1 MTAALLHAP
10 ALRRRGPAIS
20 ITGLRVWHVPLTSHE
35 TYYMAAG
42 KTCAT
47 VETVVIAVETDAGIT
62 GWGEVCPIPHY
73 LPAYARGVAPAL
85 QELAPVLLGTD
96 PVGVE
101 AAMARA
107 DAHLPGHVYA
117 KSALDIALWDIT
129 AKVAGLPLHALLGG
143 QRQGYLPLYHSI
155 TCVAPEEMARIAR
168 EAQAQGITQ
177 FQAKLGA
184 SGDWQTDV
192 ERLAKVREAVGPG
205 ALVYGDWNCG
215 ATTLDAIR
223 VGRGAAHLDV
233 MLEAPCATLEDCAR
247 VQAATSLPMKMDEL
261 AHDTASMLQAH
272 RLGIMDAVAL
282 KLSKFGGLSA
292 TRRARDLC
300 LHLGAKMCIECTW
313 GSDIVT
319 AAALHLGAATS
330 PSRVLNV
337 CDLSGYVSPRLAP
350 DAPRRAAGRIA
361 PPDGPGLG
369 IAIDESRLGVPDLI
383 LD

>member
-1 MTAALLHAP
+1 MNRLATP
-10 ALRRRGPAIS
+10 AFSSGEAIR
-20 ITGLRVWHVPLTSHE
+20 ITGLRLWHVPLTSH
-35 TYYMAAG
+35 TAYYMADG
-42 KTCAT
+42 KTCDT
-47 VETVVIAVETDAGIT
+47 VETVVIALDTDTGLT

-73 LPAYARGVAPAL
+73 LPAYARGVAPAM
-85 QELAPVLLGTD
+85 QELAPVILGGD
-96 PVGVE
+96 PIGAE
-101 AAMARA
+101 ALMARA
-107 DAHLPGHVYA
+107 DAFLPGHVYA

-129 AKVAGLPLHALLGG
+129 GQVAGLPLHALMGG
-143 QRQGYLPLYHSI
+143 RRQETLPLYHSI
-155 TCVAPEEMARIAR
+155 TCVEPDEMARIAR
-168 EAQAQGITQ
+168 EAQGQGITQ

-205 ALVYGDWNCG
+205 PLVYGDWNCG

-247 VQAATSLPMKMDEL
+247 VQSATGLPMKMDEL
-261 AHDTASMLQAH
+261 AHDTASMLQAYG
-272 RLGIMDAVAL
+272 LGVMDAVAL

-300 LHLGAKMCIECTW
+300 LQLGPKMCIECTW

-319 AAALHLGAATS
+319 AAALHLGAATP

-350 DAPRRAAGRIA
+350 DAPTRADGRIA

-369 IAIDESRLGVPDLI
+369 ITVDEDRLGTPDLI